1 MIQTYSNHIIRW
13 PCLSIFE
20 AFVSLLWT
28 RMRRITFKEPKF
40 EARAKQNSLPRAPA
54 KLEWGTVLR
63 TSNKQASEHGW
74 AILNCWWQELTIF
87 GKFIDVRHGLYIN
100 LQRVYRCIMMYIVT
114 IYMCIYIYIPG
125 EHRNGLMIWHWHWLR
140 LVHTQHILSTL
151 RTYWAPGKGCNSFAV
166 TLIVT
171 NHCEHVAICKMSP
184 SACKNASSANVKGI
198 HRSTSIRFQ
207 PFSGNLPS
215 AIQQS
220 ASREMASTPTNPNR
234 IPQIRIR

>member
-1 MIQTYSNHIIRW
+1 MIIHVWS
-13 PCLSIFE
+13 C
-20 AFVSLLWT
+20 
-28 RMRRITFKEPKF
+28 M
-40 EARAKQNSLPRAPA
+40 
-54 KLEWGTVLR
+54 
-63 TSNKQASEHGW
+63 
-74 AILNCWWQELTIF
+74 
-87 GKFIDVRHGLYIN
+87 
-100 LQRVYRCIMMYIVT
+100 
-114 IYMCIYIYIPG
+114 YIPG
-125 EHRNGLMIWHWHWLR
+125 EHKHSLMIWHWHWLC

-198 HRSTSIRFQ
+198 HIQ

-234 IPQIRIR
+234 IPQIRMLSWRLHDFAIFATKRWIAAVCQGASRPCYSQWR